1 MTDIAQALDQ
11 VQARIQKACQAH
23 GLPKQAVRLMAVSK
37 TFGADAVLQAIQA
50 GQFDF
55 GENYVQE
62 GVEKIQAVAL
72 ALGQGS
78 TGATAA
84 GAPCW
89 HFIGPLQS
97 NKTKDVA
104 EHFDWVHSV
113 DRLKIAQRLIDQRP
127 AHLKPLQVCLQ
138 VNTSGEESKSGVA
151 PEQALELA
159 AQMATLIAEHPRGPS
174 AMVLRGLM
182 TIPEP
187 SQDPAVTI
195 GRFERLVRLKD
206 DIRSALSA
214 TGQAQSFDV
223 LSMGMSADLELAIAA
238 SVAEATTWVRVGTA
252 IFGARPTKA
261 TT

>member
-1 MTDIAQALDQ
+1 MTDISQALDQ

-72 ALGQGS
+72 ALGQGP

-84 GAPCW
+84 GDPCW

-127 AHLKPLQVCLQ
+127 VHLKPLQVCLQ

-159 AQMATLIAEHPRGPS
+159 FLVAEK
-174 AMVLRGLM
+174 LK
-182 TIPEP
+182 E
-187 SQDPAVTI
+187 
-195 GRFERLVRLKD
+195 ERLAETLR
-206 DIRSALSA
+206 
-214 TGQAQSFDV
+214 QAV
-223 LSMGMSADLELAIAA
+223 
-238 SVAEATTWVRVGTA
+238 
-252 IFGARPTKA
+252 
-261 TT
+261 